1 MSDKFIFKLLE
12 YELVELYIIVNELY
26 YYATFEK
33 NKNKK

>member
-12 YELVELYIIVNELY
+12 YELVELY